1 MNWRKMTSLI
11 VAWSFI
17 ALVISGVVLYIVPHG
32 RVAYWTDWSLWGL
45 IKDSW
50 AEIHIVF
57 GAIFIVMGII
67 HIFYNWKPLK
77 KYMVERAKGHMHL
90 RKELVL
96 ATVISVSVLIG
107 SIANL
112 PPVSWLFDL
121 NATIKQAWLSSPDFE
136 PPYGHAEETSLAGFS
151 RRMGMDINK
160 ISKEISDSKITLRN
174 IQDDITKNKERN
186 EELEQKIKEN
196 TLFFSDSKNQEKKI
210 DEELEQRRKELEVLK
225 KRLVEMKK
233 TGIRNQEDD
242 DSKSVVEA
250 ASQIVATTNK
260 RLQDTMKELDVI
272 RELLD
277 KERKAHTE
285 TKKKLQN

>member
-160 ISKEISDSKITLRN
+160 ITEELKSAGFKLTTPRDSLKTIAIANGTNALGVYRVIKKFERAPIENASRIVFTVELVEEKFSGTGLGQKTIGQICSQIKFPLTKARDRLSKKN
-174 IQDDITKNKERN
+174 VKWQDDEKMKDIAERY
-186 EELEQKIKEN
+186 EVGAIDILKAI
-196 TLFFSDSKNQEKKI
+196 LVPGFF
-210 DEELEQRRKELEVLK
+210 LK
-225 KRLVEMKK
+225 R
-233 TGIRNQEDD
+233 
-242 DSKSVVEA
+242 S
-250 ASQIVATTNK
+250 
-260 RLQDTMKELDVI
+260 
-272 RELLD
+272 
-277 KERKAHTE
+277 
-285 TKKKLQN
+285 